1 MRSAAI
7 FAGIRGGP
15 DPVLAGLLILD
26 SGRFSVILVT
36 GASGKNGT

>member
-1 MRSAAI
+1 MNCAAI

-15 DPVLAGLLILD
+15 DPVLAGLLIL
-26 SGRFSVILVT
+26 VT